1 MKFWNLTGI
10 FTLVLKEIKPR
21 TGRALPYMNQS
32 APAKKLQSK
41 YKALPI

>member
-1 MKFWNLTGI
+1 LESDWNIHIG
-10 FTLVLKEIKPR
+10 FKGDKPR

-32 APAKKLQSK
+32 APAKKLESK